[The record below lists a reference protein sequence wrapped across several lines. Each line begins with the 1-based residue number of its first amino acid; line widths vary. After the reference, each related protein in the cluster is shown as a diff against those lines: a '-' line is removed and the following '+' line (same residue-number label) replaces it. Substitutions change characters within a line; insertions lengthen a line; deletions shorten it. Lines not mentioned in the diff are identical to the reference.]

1 MRANIA
7 QKPGFETPEQPM
19 PKMPIHTLNR
29 ETSWLH
35 FNARVLQEAADET
48 VPLIER
54 MKFLGIY
61 SNNLDE
67 FFRVR
72 VATINRMLG
81 VNKKMV
87 ADIDPN
93 PKKTL
98 KEISKITAFQ
108 QKEFSKIFKV
118 LLKEL
123 ARENIFIVNEKELSA
138 SHGQFVRQYFRE
150 HVRSQLFPLMLNT
163 LKASALKDKSMY
175 LAVHLQIRHKPALE
189 RYAII
194 KVPVSPLGRFVI
206 LPHEGEK
213 KFIIL
218 LEDVLRFCLED
229 IFSIFGFDT
238 FQSYTIKFTRDA
250 ELDIDNDIS
259 KSFVEIMTESLKQRS
274 IAPPVRLIYDKD
286 MPAPLL
292 DALAEKLKVTER
304 DTLVRSN
311 MRLNFKDFMDF
322 PNVGGLTLEYQKLQ
336 PLEHSR
342 LPMNKSIL
350 AKIREC
356 DFMLNYPYQSF
367 NYLIDL
373 LREASI
379 DPQVKAIKM
388 TLYRVARESSV
399 VNALINAARN
409 GKEVTV
415 FLELQA
421 RFDEEANIF
430 WSEKMQQEG
439 VRIIQTITGYKV
451 HCKLLLIRRREEDK
465 NVYYASI
472 GTGNFNETTARVY
485 ADCSLFTTDKQIV
498 TDVNNIF
505 HLFDSKYNTPR
516 FKQLVVAPFHMRN
529 FFLKL
534 LNEEIKNAKAGK
546 EAWTILKLNNLVDL
560 KIIKKLCEASQAG
573 VKIQLIIRGI
583 CVLVPGVKGQSENI
597 EAISIVDKFL
607 EHSRVLVFAN
617 NGNAK
622 YFISSADWMIRNF
635 DHRIEVACP
644 INNREIQRELLTML
658 QIQLKDNTK
667 SRLISNT
674 QPNQYRHHHETLRFK
689 SQEETYLYF
698 KNKLF

>member
-1 MRANIA
+1 
-7 QKPGFETPEQPM
+7 M
-19 PKMPIHTLNR
+19 PKTPIYTLNR

-35 FNARVLQEAADET
+35 FNARVLQEAADHT

-54 MKFLGIY
+54 IKFLGIY

-67 FFRVR
+67 FYRVR

-98 KEISKITAFQ
+98 KEISKITVLQ
-108 QKEFSKIFKV
+108 EKEFSRIFKV
-118 LLKEL
+118 LIKEL
-123 ARENIFIVNEKELSA
+123 GKENIFIINERGLSTA
-138 SHGQFVRQYFRE
+138 QGQFVRQYFRE
-150 HVRSQLFPLMLNT
+150 HVRSQLFPLMMNT
-163 LKASALKDKSMY
+163 LKASALKDKSIY
-175 LAVHLQIRHKPALE
+175 LTVHLQVKHKSALS

-194 KVPVSPLGRFVI
+194 KVPLGPLGRFVI
-206 LPHEGEK
+206 LPPEGDK

-218 LEDVLRFCLED
+218 LEDVIRYCLED
-229 IFSIFGFDT
+229 IFSIFGFDA
-238 FQSYTIKFTRDA
+238 FQSYVIKFTRDA

-292 DALAEKLKVTER
+292 DALAEKLLVTER

-311 MRLNFKDFMDF
+311 MYQNFKDFMNF
-322 PNVGGLTLEYQKLQ
+322 PNVGSHSLEYQQLQ
-336 PLEHSR
+336 PLEHPL

-350 AKIREC
+350 AKIRES
-356 DFMLNYPYQSF
+356 DIMLHYPYQSF

-379 DPQVKAIKM
+379 DPQVRAIKM
-388 TLYRVARESSV
+388 TLYRVARDSNV

-421 RFDEEANIF
+421 RFDEEANIY
-430 WSEKMQQEG
+430 WSEKMQKEG

-451 HCKLLLIRRREEDK
+451 HCKLLLIRRREVDK
-465 NVYYASI
+465 NVYYANI
-472 GTGNFNETTARVY
+472 GTGNYNETTAMVY
-485 ADCSLFTTDKQIV
+485 ADCSLFTADKQIV
-498 TDVNNIF
+498 SDVNNVF

-529 FFLKL
+529 FFIKM
-534 LNEEIKNAKAGK
+534 LNEEIKYAKAGK
-546 EAWTILKLNNLVDL
+546 EAWVILKLNNLVDL
-560 KIIKKLCEASQAG
+560 KIVKKLCEASQAG
-573 VKIQLIIRGI
+573 VKIQLIMRGI

-607 EHSRVLVFAN
+607 EHSRVLVFCN
-617 NGNAK
+617 GGNAK

-667 SRLISNT
+667 SRIISNT
-674 QPNQYRHHHETLRFK
+674 QPNQYRHDHGTLRIR
-689 SQEETYLYF
+689 SQEETYHYF

>member
-1 MRANIA
+1 
-7 QKPGFETPEQPM
+7 M
-19 PKMPIHTLNR
+19 PKAPIHTLNR

-35 FNARVLQEAADET
+35 FNARVLQEAADNI

-54 MKFLGIY
+54 IKFLGIY

-67 FFRVR
+67 FYRVR

-81 VNKKMV
+81 VNKKML
-87 ADIDPN
+87 ADFDPN

-98 KEISKITAFQ
+98 KEISKISALQ
-108 QKEFSKIFKV
+108 QKEFSRIFKI

-123 ARENIFIVNEKELSA
+123 GKENIFIINEKELSEA
-138 SHGQFVRQYFRE
+138 HSHFVRQYFRE

-163 LKASALKDKSMY
+163 LKSSALKDKSIY
-175 LAVHLQIRHKPALE
+175 LTVHLQVKHKPALG

-194 KVPVSPLGRFVI
+194 KVPIEALGRFVI
-206 LPHEGEK
+206 LPAEGDK

-218 LEDVLRFCLED
+218 LEDVIRYCLED
-229 IFSIFGFDT
+229 IFSIFGFDA
-238 FQSYTIKFTRDA
+238 FQSYIIKFTRDA

-259 KSFVEIMTESLKQRS
+259 KSFVEIMTESLKQRN

-292 DALAEKLKVTER
+292 DVLAEKLHVTER

-311 MRLNFKDFMDF
+311 IYLNFKDFMNF
-322 PNVGGLTLEYQKLQ
+322 PNVGSSSLEYEKLH

-350 AKIREC
+350 AKIREG
-356 DFMLNYPYQSF
+356 DFMLHYPYQSF

-388 TLYRVARESSV
+388 TLYRVARESNV

-421 RFDEEANIF
+421 RFDEEANIY
-430 WSEKMQQEG
+430 WSERMQEEG

-451 HCKLLLIRRREEDK
+451 HCKLLLIRRREENK

-472 GTGNFNETTARVY
+472 GTGNYNETTAKVY
-485 ADCSLFTTDKQIV
+485 ADSSLFTADKQIV
-498 TDVNNIF
+498 TDVNNVF

-516 FKQLVVAPFHMRN
+516 FKHLVVAPFHMRN
-529 FFLKL
+529 FFVKM
-534 LNEEIKNAKAGK
+534 LNQEIKNAKAGK
-546 EAWTILKLNNLVDL
+546 EAWAILKLNNLVDL
-560 KIIKKLCEASQAG
+560 KIVKKLCEASQAG

-607 EHSRVLVFAN
+607 EHSRVLVFS
-617 NGNAK
+617 NGGNEK

-644 INNREIQRELLTML
+644 IYNKEIQRELLTML

-667 SRLISNT
+667 SRLISRT
-674 QPNQYRHHHETLRFK
+674 QPNHYRHDHGTLSIR

-698 KNKLF
+698 KNKLN